1 MGEKISGAKRE
12 ERQAEENLKEIQTQ
26 IAELLVAVE
35 EKKMIRCSYWKIVLQ
50 QKRSCKHYDT
60 MMEQTKVQRAQMNQ
74 RLIEMKSNSGEQ
86 EAQLKKYEEDFLA
99 VQAEIEK
106 HQAESNRLE
115 DEIEQLQ
122 KQLKDQNE
130 QLQIGQTTFHR
141 EKSRLESL
149 RNLTE
154 RYDGYGGSIRKIM
167 ERKEEEKGLLGV
179 VADLI
184 KVDKTYEIA
193 IETALGGT
201 FRILLRIVRR
211 LQNA

>member
-35 EKKMIRCSYWKIVLQ
+35 EKKNDTMQLLENRASTKAKLQ
-50 QKRSCKHYDT
+50 HYDT

-99 VQAEIEK
+99 VQKEIEK

-122 KQLKDQNE
+122 N
-130 QLQIGQTTFHR
+130 
-141 EKSRLESL
+141 
-149 RNLTE
+149 N
-154 RYDGYGGSIRKIM
+154 
-167 ERKEEEKGLLGV
+167 
-179 VADLI
+179 
-184 KVDKTYEIA
+184 
-193 IETALGGT
+193 
-201 FRILLRIVRR
+201 
-211 LQNA
+211 